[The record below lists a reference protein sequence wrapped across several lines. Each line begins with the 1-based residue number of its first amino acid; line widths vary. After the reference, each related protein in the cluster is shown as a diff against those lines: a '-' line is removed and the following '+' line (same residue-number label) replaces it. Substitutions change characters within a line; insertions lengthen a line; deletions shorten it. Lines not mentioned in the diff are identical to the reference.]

1 MNTKD
6 FLKDIYKDFY
16 GVETPKIEV
25 QKEETKEDSNTF
37 MSNLFEIVTVRNRT
51 NTLKSNIVSFWE

>member
-16 GVETPKIEV
+16 GVETPKLEV
-25 QKEETKEDSNTF
+25 SKEEVKEDSNTF
-37 MSNLFEIVTVRNRT
+37 MSDLFNDINSLYIDEESKNL
-51 NTLKSNIVSFWE
+51 LKKII